1 MQPNKHLVIASRA
14 TNFIALC
21 YAIFV
26 DKLMGKGGKPDEDTT
41 LEITSLA
48 KEVLPIWG
56 KAIPDLRD
64 ICLAILR
71 GKNKEEAWQSLG
83 QILKRLVPEGKSDV
97 QVPAAD
103 LELLKALGAYFRTDS
118 EIAKAKL
125 IKFASLTKN
134 PWIVQ
139 KLTPKTGNQ
148 QTTKSALEALLKKL
162 VGRKDTAMTLE
173 EAPKVKAVNP
183 EGYKQYLALR
193 KEFNQAWRDALV
205 AFIRKSGKDKV
216 PYKEAVD
223 YLKLN
228 GIDHMMPEGFTGLID
243 DLGRLYT
250 NKGVAIEG
258 VPNAVTFPRV
268 TMNPTYGKREG
279 GDWVFMARRT
289 DGSPGPYFYT
299 TDFKKGQA
307 KLKFKK
313 VADLST
319 KIDGMRKKWMSRV
332 KTFDIT
338 KPETVAATVLEI
350 LYEFA
355 ARIGSLGNVAHG
367 QSTYGVAT
375 LLVKHALIDP
385 SGNITLRYKGKDGV
399 ATKHKLLKSDPYQR
413 LVIANLHKL
422 LTDKDNNERI
432 FTYEKAGKRLPLTPV
447 MVNQFFKACGAPEGT
462 TVHKIRTVTGT
473 KIFTEMMEQVLEKK
487 LPATEKEATALFTR
501 LAEAVGKKLNH
512 IRTTASGDTKVTGAT
527 ALAAYVD
534 VSVQLLYWSTVGFRI
549 PKYLEK
555 YSESLGNE

>member
-1 MQPNKHLVIASRA
+1 MKPQMLLASRA
-14 TNFIALC
+14 TPFIALM
-21 YAIFV
+21 YAIMI
-26 DKLMGKGGKPDEDTT
+26 DKLQGKGGKPDEETT

-48 KEVLPIWG
+48 KEVLPVWG

-64 ICLAILR
+64 VCLSVLR
-71 GKNKEEAWQSLG
+71 GKGKEEAWSMLG
-83 QILKRLVPEGKSDV
+83 QILKKLVPEGKSDE
-97 QVPAAD
+97 QIPSAD

-118 EIAKAKL
+118 EIAKTKL
-125 IKFASLTKN
+125 IKFASMTKN

-139 KLTPKTGNQ
+139 TLAPKTGNQ
-148 QTTKSALEALLKKL
+148 QNTKAALEKLMQKL
-162 VGRKDTAMTLE
+162 VGRKDTALTLE

-183 EGYKQYLALR
+183 EGYRQYLSLR

-205 AFIRKSGKDKV
+205 SFIRKSGKEKV
-216 PYKEAVD
+216 PYKDAVD

-228 GIDHMMPEGFTGLID
+228 GIDHLMPEGFTGLID

-250 NKGVAIEG
+250 QKGIAIEG

-268 TMNPTYGKREG
+268 TMNPTYGKKEG
-279 GDWVFMARRT
+279 GDWVFMARRE
-289 DGSPGPYFYT
+289 DGGPGPYFYT

-307 KLKFKK
+307 RLKFKK

-319 KIDGMRKKWMSRV
+319 KIEAMRKKWFSRV
-332 KTFDIT
+332 KVFDIT
-338 KPETVAATVLEI
+338 KPECVAATVLEI

-375 LLVKHALIDP
+375 LLVKHAIIDP
-385 SGNITLRYKGKDGV
+385 AGNITLRYKGKDGV
-399 ATKHKLLKSDPYQR
+399 ATVHKLVKGDPYQKF
-413 LVIANLHKL
+413 VIEALHKL
-422 LTDKDNNERI
+422 LSDKDSKERI
-432 FTYEKAGKRLPLTPV
+432 FTYEKAGKRIPLSPAQ
-447 MVNQFFKACGAPEGT
+447 VNQFFKACGAPEGT

-473 KIFTEMMEQVLEKK
+473 KIFTEMMNQVLEKK
-487 LPATEKEATALFTR
+487 LPKTEKEATALFTK

-512 IRTTASGDTKVTGAT
+512 IRTTASGGTKVTGAT